1 MSKYIL
7 AIETSSSL
15 CSLALI
21 SVDNDKIK
29 HIAIENYAGVKVHN
43 KMLMP
48 GIIKLLK
55 DNNLDLKD
63 LAAISCGVGPG
74 SFTGLRIG
82 CAAVQGLAY
91 SLGIKIY
98 TCSSLRIS
106 AQSLSLKHKNLNNKR
121 VSVILDAHADAFYV
135 GYYKIENNIAL
146 EAEVDKLLSKDELLY
161 FLKNNKIDFLIGDS
175 AILFKDYV
183 SDFNKDI
190 KVFEDIL
197 PTADALGELV
207 LTLDLQE
214 PEDLEI
220 KYLRGEGHWRK
231 DDKT

>member
-7 AIETSSSL
+7 AIETSSNL

-29 HIAIENYAGVKVHN
+29 HIAIENYDGVRVHN

-55 DNNLDLKD
+55 NNNLDLKD

-91 SLGIKIY
+91 SLGLKIY

-106 AQSLSLKHKNLNNKR
+106 AQSLVLKHKNINNKK

-135 GYYKIENNIAL
+135 GYYKIENNIAI

-190 KVFEDIL
+190 KVFEDVL
-197 PTADALGELV
+197 PKADALGELV
-207 LTLDLQE
+207 IKLDLQE
-214 PEDLEI
+214 PEELEI
-220 KYLRGEGHWRK
+220 KYLRGEGHWRRA
-231 DDKT
+231 DQS

>member
-21 SVDNDKIK
+21 SVDNEKIK
-29 HIAIENYAGVKVHN
+29 RIAIENYAGVKVHN

-106 AQSLSLKHKNLNNKR
+106 AQSLILKHKNLNNKR
-121 VSVILDAHADAFYV
+121 VSVILDAHADAFYI

-190 KVFEDIL
+190 KVFEDVL

-214 PEDLEI
+214 PEELEI
-220 KYLRGEGHWRK
+220 KYLRGEGHWRRA
-231 DDKT
+231 D

>member
-1 MSKYIL
+1 M
-7 AIETSSSL
+7 
-15 CSLALI
+15 
-21 SVDNDKIK
+21 
-29 HIAIENYAGVKVHN
+29 HN
-43 KMLMP
+43 QKLMP

-63 LAAISCGVGPG
+63 LGAISCGVGPG

-106 AQSLSLKHKNLNNKR
+106 AQSLFLNHKDLNNKKIC
-121 VSVILDAHADAFYV
+121 VILDAHADAFYV
-135 GYYKIENNIAL
+135 GYYKIENNIAI

-161 FLKNNKIDFLIGDS
+161 FIENNKIDFLIGDS
-175 AILFKDYV
+175 AILFKDHV
-183 SDFNKDI
+183 SCFNKDI

-197 PTADALGELV
+197 PKADALGELV
-207 LTLDLQE
+207 TRLDLQE
-214 PEDLEI
+214 PEELEI
-220 KYLRGEGHWRK
+220 KYLRGEGHWRRAE
-231 DDKT
+231 

>member
-7 AIETSSSL
+7 AIETSSNL

-21 SVDNDKIK
+21 SMDNDKIK
-29 HIAIENYAGVKVHN
+29 HVAIENYAGIKVHN
-43 KMLMP
+43 KMLLP
-48 GIIKLLK
+48 GITKLLK

-91 SLGIKIY
+91 SLGLKIY

-106 AQSLSLKHKNLNNKR
+106 AQTLSLKHKINNKR

-135 GYYKIENNIAL
+135 GYYKVENNIAI
-146 EAEVDKLLSKDELLY
+146 EADIDKLLNKDELLY
-161 FLKNNKIDFLIGDS
+161 FLKNNKIDILIGDS
-175 AILFKDYV
+175 AKLFKDYAF
-183 SDFNKDI
+183 DFNNDI
-190 KVFEDIL
+190 KILEDVL

-207 LTLDLQE
+207 VTLDLQE
-214 PEDLEI
+214 PQDLDI
-220 KYLRGEGHWRK
+220 NYLRGEGHWRK
-231 DDKT
+231 VN

>member
-7 AIETSSSL
+7 AIETSSTL

-21 SVDNDKIK
+21 SIDNDKIK
-29 HIAIENYAGVKVHN
+29 HIAIENYVGVKVHN

-48 GIIKLLK
+48 GIIKLLE

-121 VSVILDAHADAFYV
+121 VYVILDAHADAFYV
-135 GYYKIENNIAL
+135 GYYKIENNIAI
-146 EAEVDKLLSKDELLY
+146 EDEVDKLLSKDELLY

-175 AILFKDYV
+175 AILFKDYA

-190 KVFEDIL
+190 KVLEDVL
-197 PTADALGELV
+197 PKADALGELV

-214 PEDLEI
+214 PEKLEI
-220 KYLRGEGHWRK
+220 KYLRGEGHWRRP
-231 DDKT
+231 D